1 MGDATPTVMSP
12 TVLDLLCA
20 LLDTLDAPRSSE
32 AVTVEEVGPS
42 RRPGEPVEKY
52 IIPPPIVGAGG
63 DLVRAGSDLSTW
75 GGPTLRWMA
84 TEGNPYFVLNDT
96 EEREMWAEFRAMAQG
111 LMAKSVA
118 KSISIRSERDIWAV
132 LQRYQAML
140 CCANE

>member
-1 MGDATPTVMSP
+1 VTSP

-96 EEREMWAEFRAMAQG
+96 EEREMWAEFRAMAQVRESF
-111 LMAKSVA
+111 LRA
-118 KSISIRSERDIWAV
+118 RDPFSAV
-132 LQRYQAML
+132 
-140 CCANE
+140 